1 MGATVAALLARF
13 WQEILMCIVVVVI
26 MAFAISYGAR
36 NKMQGIEIGK
46 AEATAKYEALLKK
59 AEAKA
64 EANKLAGIQ
73 QYARQV
79 SQREPIEKVEYVKV
93 TETIEKP
100 VYVERDCI
108 DDDGL
113 SIINAAVSRT
123 Q

>member
-73 QYARQV
+73 QYARQA
-79 SQREPIEKVEYVKV
+79 SQREPIEKVEHVKV
-93 TETIEKP
+93 IEIVEKP
-100 VYVERDCI
+100 VYIERDCI

-113 SIINAAVSRT
+113 SIINAAVVRT

>member
-26 MAFAISYGAR
+26 MALAISYGAR

-46 AEATAKYEALLKK
+46 AEAAAKYEAILKE

-79 SQREPIEKVEYVKV
+79 SKRENIEKVEHVKV
-93 TETIEKP
+93 KEIVEKP
-100 VYVERDCI
+100 VYIERDCI

-113 SIINAAVSRT
+113 SIINAAVART